1 MEYENKKH
9 EELISIIKEYE
20 LENSRLKE
28 SYEKNKDK
36 LKEDEELF
44 TKIFAASSDAIYI
57 TRFRDG
63 YLEYINNQFT
73 KVTGYGQDDV
83 KKKSTLEINLW
94 VDSELRKKFTDSLK
108 KTGSYDD
115 YEIQFRRK
123 DGSIFPAHL
132 SAKYIILNGTAHI
145 INVLHDLTETK
156 RTKELLKES
165 EEKYKLL
172 VDNAIETIAVICEGY
187 IKFCNPKAESLTGFS
202 INELLTR
209 PFMDFVY
216 QEDRAFIEDRYKRRI
231 AGESLENRFQFR
243 MLRKDKDIIW
253 VEINSAKIHWEGKE
267 AVLSLIYDINQRKLA
282 ETALQESEAFY
293 RSFLSASPDD
303 VTITDLEGRV
313 RMISPRGVAMFRY
326 DSLKKLIGHNVTE
339 YLIEQDKERARKN
352 IELMFSGVFT
362 GPGEYKAIR
371 ADGSIFNIEANAEF
385 ILGPNDVPTGIV
397 FIIRDITKRKQ
408 NEEAIKK
415 LNESLQISNNIIN
428 ANLEQKN
435 ALIKE
440 LTQIQSKLE
449 KTNSE
454 KDKFF
459 SIIAHDLRSPF
470 QGFLGMT
477 KALTQ
482 DISQFTLAELTQ
494 IYSELDKSAVNLYK
508 LLENLLEWAEMQK
521 GAASFTPAEHNLL
534 NITLQCVQTIYQRAG
549 QKKIKMIN
557 NIPEDFNIYADEKML
572 TTVIRNLLSNAVK
585 FTHTGGTIT
594 INAKEA
600 DADMIE
606 VSIKD
611 NGIGMEQEHL
621 EKLFRID
628 QKVRCAGTEGE
639 MGTGL
644 GLLLCKEFITK
655 NHGDIWAESEINNG
669 STFFFTLKKAASG
682 QDVFSGKEEE

>member
-1 MEYENKKH
+1 MENENKSR
-9 EELISIIKEYE
+9 EEILELLQKYE
-20 LENSRLKE
+20 QENSRLKDF
-28 SYEKNKDK
+28 YEKNKDK

-44 TKIFAASSDAIYI
+44 SKIFAASSDAIYI
-57 TRFRDG
+57 TRFQDG
-63 YLEYINNQFT
+63 CLEYINNQF
-73 KVTGYGQDDV
+73 VGITGYTQEEV
-83 KKKSTLEINLW
+83 QNKSTLEINLW
-94 VDSELRKKFTDSLK
+94 AEPEQRKIFTDILG
-108 KTGSYDD
+108 KTGSYEN
-115 YEIQFRRK
+115 YEILFHRK
-123 DGSIFPAHL
+123 NGNIFPALL

-156 RTKELLKES
+156 RTEELLKES

-172 VDNAIETIAVICEGY
+172 VDNAIETIAVLCEGY
-187 IKFCNPKAESLTGFS
+187 IKFCNPKAESLTGYPLT
-202 INELLTR
+202 ELLSR
-209 PFMDFVY
+209 PFTDFVY
-216 QEDRAFIEDRYKRRI
+216 PEDRNFIDNRYKKRI
-231 AGESLENRFQFR
+231 AGEPIENRFQFR
-243 MLRKDKDIIW
+243 MLRKDNEIIW

-293 RSFLSASPDD
+293 KSFLSASPDD
-303 VTITDLEGRV
+303 VTITDLEGQI

-326 DSLKKLIGHNVTE
+326 DSLDKLVGHNVIE
-339 YLIEQDKERARKN
+339 FIAEQDKNRAIKN

-371 ADGSIFNIEANAEF
+371 ADGSIIDIEANAEF
-385 ILGPNDVPTGIV
+385 ILGPNDIPTGIV
-397 FIIRDITKRKQ
+397 FIIRDISKRKQ

-435 ALIKE
+435 ALVKE
-440 LTQIQSKLE
+440 LTQIKMKLE

-521 GAASFTPAEHNLL
+521 GAASFAPAEHNLL
-534 NITLQCVQTIYQRAG
+534 DITLQCVQTIYQRAS
-549 QKKIKMIN
+549 QKKIKIISEM
-557 NIPEDFNIYADEKML
+557 PEDIRIFADEKML

-585 FTHTGGTIT
+585 FTHSGGTIT

-600 DADMIE
+600 PADMVE

-611 NGIGMEQEHL
+611 SGIGMEQEHL
-621 EKLFRID
+621 DKLFRID

-644 GLLLCKEFITK
+644 GLLLCKEFIDK
-655 NHGDIWAESEINNG
+655 NDGEIWAESQLNNG
-669 STFFFTLKKAASG
+669 STFFFTLKKAFGG
-682 QDVFSGKEEE
+682 QNNFSAEETE

>member
-1 MEYENKKH
+1 MEYENKSR
-9 EELISIIKEYE
+9 EELIDLLQKYE
-20 LENSRLKE
+20 RENTRLNDF
-28 SYEKNKDK
+28 YEKNKDK

-44 TKIFAASSDAIYI
+44 SKIFAASSDAILI
-57 TRFRDG
+57 TRFSDG
-63 YLEYINNQFT
+63 YFEFINEGFT
-73 KVTGYGQDDV
+73 KITGYTQEDV
-83 KKKSTLEINLW
+83 KNKSTIEIKLW
-94 VDSELRKKFTDSLK
+94 ADSSQRKIFTDILEK
-108 KTGSYDD
+108 EGTYDN
-115 YEIQFRRK
+115 YEILFRKK
-123 DGSIFPAHL
+123 DGSIFPSLL

-172 VDNAIETIAVICEGY
+172 VDNAIETIAVVCEGY
-187 IKFCNPKAESLTGFS
+187 IKFCNPKAESLTGYS
-202 INELLTR
+202 LKELLSR

-216 QEDRAFIEDRYKRRI
+216 PEDRNLIKDRYERRI
-231 AGESLENRFQFR
+231 TGESLESRFQYR
-243 MLRKDKDIIW
+243 ILRNDNEIIW

-267 AVLSLIYDINQRKLA
+267 AVLSLIYDINQRKLD

-293 RSFLSASPDD
+293 KSFLSASPDD
-303 VTITDLEGRV
+303 VTITDLEGKV

-326 DSLKKLIGHNVTE
+326 DSLNKLIGHNVTE
-339 YLIEQDKERARKN
+339 FLVEQDKERARKN

-362 GPGEYKAIR
+362 GPAEYKAIR
-371 ADGSIFNIEANAEF
+371 ADGSFFDIEANAEF

-397 FIIRDITKRKQ
+397 LIIRDVTKRKQ
-408 NEEAIKK
+408 SEDAIKK

-440 LTQIQSKLE
+440 LTQIKIKLE

-521 GAASFTPAEHNLL
+521 GTASFTPAVLNLL
-534 NITLQCVQTIYQRAG
+534 NIALQCVQTIYQQAG
-549 QKKIKMIN
+549 QKKIKIIN
-557 NIPEDFNIYADEKML
+557 EIPEDIQVFADEKML
-572 TTVIRNLLSNAVK
+572 TAVIRNLLSNAVK
-585 FTHTGGTIT
+585 FTHINGTIT
-594 INAKEA
+594 ISAKETGNV
-600 DADMIE
+600 IE

-611 NGIGMEQEHL
+611 SGIGMEPEHL
-621 EKLFRID
+621 KKLFRID

-655 NHGDIWAESEINNG
+655 NQGDIWAESELNIG
-669 STFFFTLKKAASG
+669 STFFFTLKKTG
-682 QDVFSGKEEE
+682 EQYNFSGKEAE